1 MTRATGRFYLRGQS
15 VAASPIAVDR
25 FVEVSS
31 RSKIVIFGTQRRE
44 MTRRG
49 VALCGQNLPKVHF
62 ISSFLERRATAD
74 PMESDK
80 LSAEEAYLASS
91 QKWNEE
97 INFEEIDEDLATFQ
111 EDELVQQALHR
122 GVDLDKYGK
131 ELERDLRQVCTFV
144 FPHSVTLVL

>member
-1 MTRATGRFYLRGQS
+1 
-15 VAASPIAVDR
+15 
-25 FVEVSS
+25 
-31 RSKIVIFGTQRRE
+31 
-44 MTRRG
+44 
-49 VALCGQNLPKVHF
+49 
-62 ISSFLERRATAD
+62 
-74 PMESDK
+74 MESSK

-131 ELERDLRQVCTFV
+131 ELERDLRQVWSLVIAVLIGFCTIFNCR
-144 FPHSVTLVL
+144 LCL

>member
-1 MTRATGRFYLRGQS
+1 M
-15 VAASPIAVDR
+15 
-25 FVEVSS
+25 E
-31 RSKIVIFGTQRRE
+31 RS
-44 MTRRG
+44 
-49 VALCGQNLPKVHF
+49 
-62 ISSFLERRATAD
+62 
-74 PMESDK
+74 K

-131 ELERDLRQVCTFV
+131 ELERDLRQVRY
-144 FPHSVTLVL
+144 LVVALLFDAVLYF

>member
-1 MTRATGRFYLRGQS
+1 
-15 VAASPIAVDR
+15 
-25 FVEVSS
+25 
-31 RSKIVIFGTQRRE
+31 

-49 VALCGQNLPKVHF
+49 VALYGQNLPKVRH
-62 ISSFLERRATAD
+62 ISCFLERRATAD
-74 PMESDK
+74 PMDSGK

-144 FPHSVTLVL
+144 SPHSFALAFFKSVSTIIAGGDGISRFVCGEQRTSL

>member
-1 MTRATGRFYLRGQS
+1 
-15 VAASPIAVDR
+15 
-25 FVEVSS
+25 VSLYVG
-31 RSKIVIFGTQRRE
+31 KIF
-44 MTRRG
+44 
-49 VALCGQNLPKVHF
+49 PKWDD

-74 PMESDK
+74 PMESGK

-131 ELERDLRQVCTFV
+131 ELERDLRQVCTCIL
-144 FPHSVTLVL
+144 PHSVALVFLTVSTIIAGGDGVSRFVCGEQ

>member
-1 MTRATGRFYLRGQS
+1 
-15 VAASPIAVDR
+15 
-25 FVEVSS
+25 
-31 RSKIVIFGTQRRE
+31 
-44 MTRRG
+44 
-49 VALCGQNLPKVHF
+49 
-62 ISSFLERRATAD
+62 
-74 PMESDK
+74 MESSK

-131 ELERDLRQVCTFV
+131 ELERDLRQVWCLAIALLVFFV
-144 FPHSVTLVL
+144 FTNFNCRL